1 MEKFAFIAI
10 LVIMSLTTRSLA
22 QDHPARS
29 IPEAS
34 TMRERFLKMIDRP
47 RVSFNAVE
55 KRVLAADGLV
65 ETRFAFNSEAGQRV
79 PGIMVASQTGA
90 ERRPAVIVL
99 HGTGGSKQ
107 AMVPLLREFA
117 QHGVVGVAIDGR
129 FAGDRAVG
137 TSGSDAYRAAILS
150 TWKTGRGFPFYYD
163 TVWDLL
169 RLIDYLESRD
179 DVDPMHFGAMGFS
192 KGGTELYLAAAVDDR
207 LAASVPCIGV
217 QSFGWAL
224 ENDAWQSRIGTIQSA
239 VDAAA
244 VEAGVPVDAAFIRQ
258 FYDRVAPGIYNHFDA
273 PAMLPLIAP
282 RSLLVING
290 DRDDR
295 TPRVG
300 LELCITPTRKAYEQ
314 AHSARHFEFILQPNT
329 AHQVRPE
336 SQDKAVEWLV
346 KHLSQVKAK

>member
-1 MEKFAFIAI
+1 
-10 LVIMSLTTRSLA
+10 MSLTTRSVA
-22 QDHPARS
+22 ADRPARS

-34 TMRERFLKMIDRP
+34 NMRERFLKMIDRP
-47 RVSFNAVE
+47 RVAFNAVE
-55 KRVLAADGLV
+55 KSLLAEDGLI

-79 PGIMVASQTGA
+79 PGIMVASQNGA
-90 ERRPAVIVL
+90 ERRPVVIVL

-107 AMVPLLREFA
+107 AMLPLLREFA
-117 QHGVVGVAIDGR
+117 QRGVVGVAIDGR
-129 FAGDRAVG
+129 FAGERAVG

-150 TWKTGRGFPFYYD
+150 TWKTGQGFPFYYD

-169 RLIDYLESRD
+169 RLMDYLESRD
-179 DVDPMHFGAMGFS
+179 DVDPLHFGAIGFS
-192 KGGTELYLAAAVDDR
+192 KGGTELYRAAAVDDR
-207 LAASVPCIGV
+207 LYASVPCIGV

-244 VEAGVPVDAAFIRQ
+244 IEAGVPVDAAFIRK
-258 FYDRVAPGIYNHFDA
+258 FYDRVAPGIYKQFDG

-290 DRDDR
+290 DKDDR
-295 TPRVG
+295 TPRAG
-300 LELCITPTRKAYEQ
+300 LELCIKPTREAYQ
-314 AHSARHFEFILQPNT
+314 RANAAKHFEFILQPNT
-329 AHQVRPE
+329 QHQVRPE
-336 SQDKAVEWLV
+336 SQDKAIEWLV